1 MSEGKVGKGLSIWN
15 RVTRALIG
23 PAGWATE
30 MDIKA
35 RKINPGAER
44 ITPLFVPK
52 IKQFKQKER
61 TRGLPRLD
69 IKRGTCENRPFVLF
83 GTILMKTRWTLPFV
97 LSALAL
103 TSGAVAAM
111 PQEVR
116 IDKAV
121 NSPALTVRYSKMRV
135 AMVELKING
144 RSMST
149 RSITSTADNGE
160 VNFSIDL
167 DTLEPGENKVEVL
180 LFDAAGKQVGSQN
193 TTMFAEQDKDQA
205 VYLQGLKA
213 GETVRGSVEIKLGVN
228 RDFREMYVSFF
239 IDDAWKSIKNY
250 PPYSYFWDTSRFS
263 NGWHEIQAWVVDEA
277 NNTFKTRK
285 VRVFVNNPSGRT
297 ERVNSATTSTTMPK
311 VTPKPAVKPV
321 VKPVVK
327 PAVKP
332 VVKAAPKATVKP
344 VPSVKPAVT
353 ATPVVSTPKAA
364 TVGAVAINTVAAAP
378 GKASGLSQ
386 LPAVEG
392 GVSTDQKLMT
402 PTGKRV
408 VEPKAPIV
416 KPTPKVTP
424 PVTKAVQAS
433 NTLRIGMGTRLPNIS
448 QYNILLNGRAVQFDV
463 APSVEEG
470 IPLTPFRHLFEQAGG
485 KVGWVHADKRVI
497 AAGSG
502 REIELTIGMAQ
513 AIVNGRVVTLEKASK
528 IVRNRAIVPLSFMS
542 SALNVNIDY
551 DPKTQRVLV
560 TNKK

>member
-1 MSEGKVGKGLSIWN
+1 
-15 RVTRALIG
+15 
-23 PAGWATE
+23 
-30 MDIKA
+30 
-35 RKINPGAER
+35 
-44 ITPLFVPK
+44 
-52 IKQFKQKER
+52 
-61 TRGLPRLD
+61 
-69 IKRGTCENRPFVLF
+69 
-83 GTILMKTRWTLPFV
+83 MKTRWTLPFV
-97 LSALAL
+97 ISALAFA
-103 TSGAVAAM
+103 TSASAAM

-144 RSMST
+144 RSMSS

-180 LFDAAGKQVGSQN
+180 LFDATGKQVGSQN
-193 TTMFAEQDKDQA
+193 TTMFAEQDKDQT

-250 PPYSYFWDTSRFS
+250 PPYTYLWDTSRFS

-311 VTPKPAVKPV
+311 VAPKPAPKPVVKPAPKPV
-321 VKPVVK
+321 VKPVAKPVAKPVVGVK
-327 PAVKP
+327 PAVSGVP
-332 VVKAAPKATVKP
+332 VA
-344 VPSVKPAVT
+344 
-353 ATPVVSTPKAA
+353 STPKAA
-364 TVGAVAINTVAAAP
+364 TMGAVAVNAVAAAP

-386 LPAVEG
+386 LPAIEG

-408 VEPKAPIV
+408 VEPKAPAT
-416 KPTPKVTP
+416 KPTPKVAP
-424 PVTKAVQAS
+424 PATKAVQS
-433 NTLRIGMGTRLPNIS
+433 SHTLRIGMGTRLPNIG

-470 IPLTPFRHLFEQAGG
+470 VPLTPFRHLFEQAGG

-502 REIELTIGMAQ
+502 REIELTIGMTQ
-513 AIVNGRVVTLEKASK
+513 AIVNGRVITLEKASK